1 MREGRSWASWRREQ
15 QPWWPAQSPFP
26 NMRMMYVNGI
36 CLNACIIFFLFQV
49 ITLIPIH
56 IFPHFTSFRWCWNT
70 KIKSGTS
77 SDGSV
82 WSIGLSNFT
91 HQYLWGAAGPSTSLL
106 YFSPRGSYAQKNCAF
121 FPVFFFPQRNIIP
134 LHYLSHPR
142 TSAAQTLSSAMQ
154 WGWKEERNGRREALR
169 RLSFHFH
176 LRVMTFI

>member
-49 ITLIPIH
+49 ITLILIH

-82 WSIGLSNFT
+82 WSIGLCNFT

-121 FPVFFFPQRNIIP
+121 FSRFLFPQRNIIP

-154 WGWKEERNGRREALR
+154 
-169 RLSFHFH
+169 
-176 LRVMTFI
+176 